1 MYLLLQYYIN
11 NDEINFHIFNNS
23 DDIKELEKDIESFKK
38 NFSYLEVYL
47 LEWSKNYKAFFNNLK
62 EHEDRVVFQI
72 IYENDIN
79 KIQDI
84 LNEYNKKEC

>member
-38 NFSYLEVYL
+38 NFSYLEVY
-47 LEWSKNYKAFFNNLK
+47 
-62 EHEDRVVFQI
+62 RGM
-72 IYENDIN
+72 
-79 KIQDI
+79 I
-84 LNEYNKKEC
+84 LYG